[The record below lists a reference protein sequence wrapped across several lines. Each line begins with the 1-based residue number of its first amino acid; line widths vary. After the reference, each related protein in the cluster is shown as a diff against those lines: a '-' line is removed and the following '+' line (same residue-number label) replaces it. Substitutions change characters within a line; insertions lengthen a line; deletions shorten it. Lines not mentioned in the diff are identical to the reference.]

1 MAGTSNTAA
10 ADKTAT
16 KTVAEKVHEKVADK
30 RKALGRGL
38 DSLLPGPRAVPA
50 AGTAPAFTQPFAPP
64 ASSAV
69 YSMPVSAPAAIPAHS
84 AAPRA
89 VGPSVIPPDAQD
101 QVRAESERG
110 RDRHIAG
117 HVADNDDA
125 HQREDLKLQAAKENR
140 THEYEPAVPASGP
153 ETPTP
158 QSVTVPQST
167 SDGEEVV
174 QLATDLIDKNP
185 HQTRRRFNETA
196 LEELSQSIKVQGLLQ
211 PIVVRPDGKGRFKL
225 ILGERRLRAT
235 GMAGHATVP
244 AIMKRVNEQQAAEM
258 TLVENLQR
266 QDLNCVEQ
274 ADAFARLSREFN
286 MTQTEIGAR
295 VGMSRE
301 TVANYMRLLT
311 LPLGVLEA
319 LVEGKLTFSHA
330 RVLLPLRDHVKIWSL
345 AQRAIEERM
354 TVQKLEDL
362 VLGVPAKPE
371 TPSPQGGAR
380 WVDPNVKA
388 AQRSLEEILGMR
400 VRIRDRAGRG
410 RILIDYATI
419 DDFERIVGMLGGK

>member
-1 MAGTSNTAA
+1 MAGTSNAAA
-10 ADKTAT
+10 ADKAGT
-16 KTVAEKVHEKVADK
+16 KTASEKIHEKVADK
-30 RKALGRGL
+30 RRALGRGL
-38 DSLLPGPRAVPA
+38 ESLLPGPRVVPA
-50 AGTAPAFTQPFAPP
+50 SAPVSATVAAHTLAAPVVVPAIQADIAAEDDLAQHGGEPTHRTGRDESGTRAPSGDSARVDLQAVKENWSYDDETPP
-64 ASSAV
+64 ASDPGHV
-69 YSMPVSAPAAIPAHS
+69 NEPVHPEAAAAPSTQTEGTPDAASTPES
-84 AAPRA
+84 AA
-89 VGPSVIPPDAQD
+89 G
-101 QVRAESERG
+101 
-110 RDRHIAG
+110 
-117 HVADNDDA
+117 
-125 HQREDLKLQAAKENR
+125 
-140 THEYEPAVPASGP
+140 
-153 ETPTP
+153 
-158 QSVTVPQST
+158 
-167 SDGEEVV
+167 GEEVV
-174 QLATDLIDKNP
+174 QLAIDLIDKNP

-211 PIVVRPDGKGRFKL
+211 PIVVRSDGKGRFKL

-235 GMAGHATVP
+235 GMAGHASVP
-244 AIMKRVNEQQAAEM
+244 AIVKRVNEQQAAEM

-274 ADAFARLSREFN
+274 ADAFARLSQDFN

-311 LPLGVLEA
+311 LPSGVLEA
-319 LVEGKLTFSHA
+319 LVGGRLTFSHA

-345 AQRAIEERM
+345 AKRAIEERM

-362 VLGVPAKPE
+362 VLGVPTKPGA
-371 TPSPQGGAR
+371 PSPQGGAR

-410 RILIDYATI
+410 RILIDYATV
-419 DDFERIVGMLGGK
+419 DDFQRVLGMLGGK